1 MKKYL
6 LILTL
11 LLGSFS
17 MAFAQENQS
26 SEDLA
31 KQNRIKALYVAY
43 VSKQLEFTP
52 EEAQKFWPV
61 HTQFENDLVGVKK
74 ELPELDKQQARLD
87 IKKRYQDNFNKI
99 IGTNRC
105 ERFFRMDGE
114 FKRKL
119 MDRVQRQRN
128 NPQRPDQRPKMK
140 RNQ

>member
-17 MAFAQENQS
+17 VAIAQEGGD
-26 SEDLA
+26 DLTRQE
-31 KQNRIKALYVAY
+31 KIQALYVAY
-43 VSKQLEFTP
+43 VTQQLQFTP

-61 HTQFENDLVGVKK
+61 HAQFANELKGVKSD
-74 ELPELDKQQARLD
+74 LPELDKQQAFLN
-87 IKKRYQDNFNKI
+87 IKKKYQENFNRI
-99 IGTNRC
+99 IGNNRC

-119 MDRVQRQRN
+119 MDRVQKQRN
-128 NPQRPDQRPKMK
+128 NPQRQRPV
-140 RNQ
+140 RRGQ